1 MFKGIREFFS
11 SLGDTFNLSS
21 EVVEQEETVIE
32 YSQPSSGSIE
42 TDESKAYE
50 KSKLTK
56 EDTQE
61 SNMTLGNI
69 MRSLP
74 VVQEEV
80 NMMLGKIISP
90 LPHDDRLIP
99 IIQQYF
105 KDFFT
110 HHYTEILMYQDLVL
124 SESWQWRDI
133 VVSQTARETIQ
144 DMMERHLS
152 SLEYGV
158 FKASLLVE
166 SRLEEIKEEE
176 EQEKE
181 FLAKEMRK
189 KQEDF
194 IENIL
199 NNC

>member
-1 MFKGIREFFS
+1 MFKGIREFFT

-21 EVVEQEETVIE
+21 EVVEQEKTVIE
-32 YSQPSSGSIE
+32 YSQPSSSSIE
-42 TDESKAYE
+42 ADEPKAYE
-50 KSKLTK
+50 KSRLTK

-61 SNMTLGNI
+61 SDMTLGKTV
-69 MRSLP
+69 RSLP

-80 NMMLGKIISP
+80 NIMLGKIISS

-105 KDFFT
+105 EDFFT
-110 HHYTEILMYQDLVL
+110 HHYTEILMCQDLVL
-124 SESWQWRDI
+124 SESWQWRDV

-144 DMMERHLS
+144 GVIERHLS

-166 SRLEEIKEEE
+166 SRLEEIREEE
-176 EQEKE
+176 AQEKE

-199 NNC
+199 KNC